1 MSKTRFDGCFSIVV
15 LHLMH
20 GSIVV
25 VRGPP
30 AGDLLNIIT
39 IKHVKYDP
47 NKTRQGC
54 ETRPRN
60 PQKHLFQTD
69 PLPWTPNF
77 LSVNA
82 QLLIYVCVCVYIYIY
97 IMCVCVCIYIYTYY
111 VYVCVYIYIYICTL
125 HVYTYAIIYHFFCVY
140 IYIHNNIYIYI
151 YNCVYI

>member
-82 QLLIYVCVCVYIYIY
+82 QLLIYVCVCIYIYIY
-97 IMCVCVCIYIYTYY
+97 
-111 VYVCVYIYIYICTL
+111 YVCL
-125 HVYTYAIIYHFFCVY
+125 CVY
-140 IYIHNNIYIYI
+140 IYIHILCVCMCIYIYI
-151 YNCVYI
+151 YIHMHATCTYICNHISFRLCIYLYA